1 MAALGVAG
9 VRETVERLDDRFD
22 HRTYDEVTSF
32 DSRGRPVA
40 ISRLDLDGSVGMAV
54 ALGWHPV
61 GGGAVDGPGAA
72 ARATAAA
79 RAAGLAPRGDPE
91 VHASAGAGGWVV
103 SWPRFV
109 GDVQVRGDG
118 LRILLFADGGFH
130 GLTRT
135 ERPLA
140 DVPVRILDRDE
151 ALGLAERALA
161 TRAGSRAG
169 DLSVAAVELAWLAPN
184 GRANGTMLDAPDGT
198 LRLAWVVRF
207 EATGPLANTVRSVEV
222 WLDAGAGH
230 SLGGDVS
237 DGGAARRCR
246 CRPGRPGRSSPRS
259 SWPAVERPGRRSCPP
274 APPRPPRRSRRSRRC
289 PIPSRPST
297 GCSLPPR
304 GRSR

>member
-1 MAALGVAG
+1 MIPTILRRRLTLGGLAVAALVAIGASTSQAADPFVAGGPSARHVELPTAGADAAKARGRAVMAALGVAG

-109 GDVQVRGDG
+109 GDVPVRGDG

-207 EATGPLANTVRSVEV
+207 EATGRLADTVRSVEV

-230 SLGGDVS
+230 SLGGDV
-237 DGGAARRCR
+237 
-246 CRPGRPGRSSPRS
+246 
-259 SWPAVERPGRRSCPP
+259 VE
-274 APPRPPRRSRRSRRC
+274 
-289 PIPSRPST
+289 
-297 GCSLPPR
+297 
-304 GRSR
+304 